1 MVVESSQLTWLDWR
15 INIFHLD
22 LSSLKLAGLKLAG
35 LKLVGLKLVSLE
47 YNQFLVQGTL
57 EPFEALYLDR
67 GHDLGM

>member
-1 MVVESSQLTWLDWR
+1 VVVESSQLTWLDWW
-15 INIFHLD
+15 INI
-22 LSSLKLAGLKLAG
+22 SSPNLLNIYLFNLG
-35 LKLVGLKLVSLE
+35 